1 MIRASSLP
9 QIIIAQSAVGLI
21 EQESLRYNNRYI
33 AKHDQETGGIM
44 IGKRLAGDRIIIVA
58 ATKPGPNA
66 EHYQFE
72 FGLDAD
78 HANAELQRWIAR
90 DPEVD
95 FIGVW
100 HKHPPSLDRPSAGD
114 RQSAYK
120 LFADPDY
127 ANVELVNPIVVIRG
141 GKPLIRCFYMSREDV
156 QQERDFRF
164 VQYQPLPDSDPI
176 FRESARTPALAS
188 VPRHLTWHRRDPER
202 FARECNQL
210 EGRYQYEVNDLDGQ
224 TVFTVSLDQ
233 ELQTTIYLLTAP
245 EYPEAKPELQIEH
258 MGQELRIVPSTLND
272 WSRRRYV
279 VDIVAEVERMVER
292 RQKVNRPTPPRIPPK
307 TRPKSVGS
315 MQRIVALLSLSLLV
329 FCVIVIAALLNRQS
343 AAHPAETGVSP
354 SPILQLTPNQTASN
368 ALARTDLQ
376 KMYPLKLRLE
386 EINKD
391 EDVTQFQNNVV
402 RLGCPSCNIAIKG
415 PEPFVLVTI
424 TGFGSGLDKNNSAIE
439 ETPVLVPPNSELYRI
454 HAVDGSGRP
463 LSEEAV
469 VKIEPNKF
477 YRLII
482 ENEEQ

>member
-1 MIRASSLP
+1 MIKASSLP

-21 EQESLRYNNRYI
+21 KQESLRYHNRYVP
-33 AKHDQETGGIM
+33 KHDQETGGIM

-100 HKHPPSLDRPSAGD
+100 HKHPPSLDRPSPGD

-141 GKPLIRCFYMSREDV
+141 EEPLIRCFYMSREDV

-164 VQYQPLPDSDPI
+164 VQYQQLPDSDPI
-176 FRESARTPALAS
+176 FRESARMQALAS
-188 VPRHLTWHRRDPER
+188 VPRPLTWHRRDPER
-202 FARECNQL
+202 FTRECNHL
-210 EGRYQYEVNDLDGQ
+210 EGRYQYEVSDLDGQ
-224 TVFTVSLDQ
+224 TVFKISLDQ
-233 ELQTTIYLLTAP
+233 ELQTTIYLITAP
-245 EYPEAKPELQIEH
+245 QYPEAQPELQIEH
-258 MGQELRIVPSTLND
+258 MGQELRIAPSTLNH

-292 RQKVNRPTPPRIPPK
+292 MVEQPK
-307 TRPKSVGS
+307 PRPKPAGS
-315 MQRIVALLSLSLLV
+315 IQRTIVLASLSLLF
-329 FCVIVIAALLNRQS
+329 FCVIVVAALNRQS
-343 AAHPAETGVSP
+343 AAHPAANGLAP
-354 SPILQLTPNQTASN
+354 SPILQLTPNPTASN
-368 ALARTDLQ
+368 TLARADLQ
-376 KMYPLKLRLE
+376 QMYPLKLRLE
-386 EINKD
+386 ELIKE
-391 EDVTQFQNNVV
+391 EDVTRFQNSVV
-402 RLGCPSCNIAIKG
+402 RRGCSSCNIAIQG
-415 PEPFVLVTI
+415 PELFVPVTI
-424 TGFGSGLDKNNSAIE
+424 TGFGSGLDKSNSATE
-439 ETPVLVPPNSELYRI
+439 EILALVPPNSEPYRI

-463 LSEEAV
+463 LSGESV